1 MYWTDGSSL
10 KLQII
15 IYIRYSYHEERLQS
29 LEKNVE
35 FLTPAWKIH
44 WISHFCIEA
53 CPEALNVLK
62 ILPWWYIETRDLPG
76 TGWVHT
82 RCHHLRREE
91 EPALPACFSPPLLP
105 WLPGRGRT
113 NYWGEAATRGSHS
126 PPLTSTVENGKTE
139 KNKIVENEKAG

>member
-29 LEKNVE
+29 LEKKFGILDTCLENT
-35 FLTPAWKIH
+35 LN
-44 WISHFCIEA
+44 FCIEA

-62 ILPWWYIETRDLPG
+62 ILPWYIETRDLPG

-91 EPALPACFSPPLLP
+91 EPALPACYSPPLLP

-126 PPLTSTVENGKTE
+126 PPLTSTVENGKT
-139 KNKIVENEKAG
+139 KKKC